1 MCTEH
6 AYTYHSAFKERHPVN
21 VGFYLLSKLLFQAF
35 PCVPYIMHLQRTRQL
50 QSGVTLHTTQTS
62 HVKCPDTLRPEV
74 LELNTYVSFLQA
86 YK

>member
-21 VGFYLLSKLLFQAF
+21 VAFYLLPKLLLQAF
-35 PCVPYIMHLQRTRQL
+35 PCVPYIMHLQRTHQL

-62 HVKCPDTLRPEV
+62 YVKCTDTFRPEV
-74 LELNTYVSFLQA
+74 LELNTCFIIAGL
-86 YK
+86 